1 MLNVLKQLLITWAEK
16 WLQTLI
22 HVKSPVL
29 RIFSILLNLY
39 LNCRQMMK
47 TKHFLGMYFNCIRY
61 VLIPKGICFTPSR
74 LYMYL
79 ASPNVMVHEEYLLF
93 DFNSIIASVGGSMG
107 LFLSFSFLECLLISY
122 DIIQKL
128 LCSITKSPK

>member
-1 MLNVLKQLLITWAEK
+1 
-16 WLQTLI
+16 
-22 HVKSPVL
+22 
-29 RIFSILLNLY
+29 
-39 LNCRQMMK
+39 
-47 TKHFLGMYFNCIRY
+47 
-61 VLIPKGICFTPSR
+61 
-74 LYMYL
+74 MYL

-128 LCSITKSPK
+128 SCSITKSPK